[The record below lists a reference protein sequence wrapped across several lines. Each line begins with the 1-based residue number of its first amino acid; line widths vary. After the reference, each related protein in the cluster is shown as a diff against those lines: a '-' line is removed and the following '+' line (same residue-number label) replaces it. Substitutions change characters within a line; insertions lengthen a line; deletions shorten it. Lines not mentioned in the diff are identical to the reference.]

1 VGLSINFNVVRFK
14 DEIVRRDIGYGDVL
28 RVLRVSA

>member
-14 DEIVRRDIGYGDVL
+14 DEIVRRSIGYGDVL
-28 RVLRVSA
+28 RVLGVSA